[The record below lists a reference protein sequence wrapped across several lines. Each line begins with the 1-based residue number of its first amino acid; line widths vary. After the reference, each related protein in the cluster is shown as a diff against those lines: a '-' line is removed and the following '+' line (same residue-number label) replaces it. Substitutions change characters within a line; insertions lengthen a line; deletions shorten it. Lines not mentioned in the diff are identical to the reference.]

1 MIQTKDKIIEVVVN
15 HIKDGSNLSE
25 LSLNQIAKEA
35 RIGKSTVYEYFKSK
49 DEMISNTYLYL
60 LDTYEGI
67 LLTDL
72 IEGDFN
78 EQMRFQLSL
87 ILKVMRDA
95 KQLMD
100 AIMNQSIKEVPFL
113 SRVHEERIKVIQV
126 NMTDR
131 FNQIFEKGMLE
142 NQIMVPKK
150 EHKYV
155 VQALISGLILQQA
168 NNDMKMN
175 DEEALEFTLEQLKKI
190 LN

>member
-35 RIGKSTVYEYFKSK
+35 NIGKSTVYEYFKSK

-60 LDTYEGI
+60 LQTYEGI

-113 SRVHEERIKVIQV
+113 SRVHEERIKVIQS

-131 FNQIFEKGMLE
+131 FNRIFEKGILD
-142 NQIMVPKK
+142 NQILVPRK

>member
-1 MIQTKDKIIEVVVN
+1 
-15 HIKDGSNLSE
+15 
-25 LSLNQIAKEA
+25 
-35 RIGKSTVYEYFKSK
+35 
-49 DEMISNTYLYL
+49 
-60 LDTYEGI
+60 
-67 LLTDL
+67 
-72 IEGDFN
+72 
-78 EQMRFQLSL
+78 
-87 ILKVMRDA
+87 MRDA

-126 NMTDR
+126 NMMDR
-131 FNQIFEKGMLE
+131 FNQIFEKGILD
-142 NQIMVPKK
+142 NQILVPKK

-168 NNDMKMN
+168 NNDMQMN

>member
-35 RIGKSTVYEYFKSK
+35 SIGKSTVYEYFKSK

-67 LLTDL
+67 LLSDL
-72 IEGDFN
+72 IVGDFN

-113 SRVHEERIKVIQV
+113 SRVHEERIKVIQS

-131 FNQIFEKGMLE
+131 FNRIFEKGMLE

-168 NNDMKMN
+168 NNGLEMS
-175 DEEALEFTLEQLKKI
+175 DEQALDFTIEQIKKI